1 MAEDEPADSPADEPE
16 PLADVA
22 EHVRRRRDEDA
33 TPDDPFV
40 AEAFEPLEDG
50 DLWEALDTEAG
61 PDERIE
67 TGEAEDE
74 HVVPKRSYC
83 ERCKYLSEPPSVSCT
98 HPGTTIVEFAD
109 NDHVRVRNC
118 PVVADR
124 RSLGDVNEGG
134 FTPNSFGRE

>member
-1 MAEDEPADSPADEPE
+1 MAEDDPADSPDDEPE

-33 TPDDPFV
+33 ARTDPFV
-40 AEAFEPLEDG
+40 DETFEPLEG
-50 DLWEALDTEAG
+50 EDLWEALATEAG
-61 PDERIE
+61 PDDRIE

-83 ERCKYLSEPPSVSCT
+83 ERCEYFSKPPSVSCS
-98 HPGTTIVEFAD
+98 HPGTTIVEFPD

-124 RSLGDVNEGG
+124 RALGDVRERGL
-134 FTPNSFGRE
+134 TPNSFGRE